1 MTYDANNEGIDRF
14 AGGDSNNG
22 DSYSFSRKP
31 IYSFIKRC
39 LDIICALSALIILS
53 PLLLITA
60 IAVFID
66 DPGPVLFRQTRIG
79 MRKKPFKILKF
90 RSMKADAEKKQPS
103 LMKRNKSKGANFVVE
118 DDPRVTRVGRIIRAA
133 SIDELPQLIN
143 ILKGEM
149 AVIGPRPFVEEE
161 QERLPDDRLLV
172 RPGLSCYWQ
181 ISGKNSLPLS
191 EQIDLDRKYI
201 SERSLWVDAKIVF
214 RTIPYVLRGKNE

>member
-1 MTYDANNEGIDRF
+1 
-14 AGGDSNNG
+14 
-22 DSYSFSRKP
+22 
-31 IYSFIKRC
+31 
-39 LDIICALSALIILS
+39 
-53 PLLLITA
+53 
-60 IAVFID
+60 
-66 DPGPVLFRQTRIG
+66 
-79 MRKKPFKILKF
+79 
-90 RSMKADAEKKQPS
+90 
-103 LMKRNKSKGANFVVE
+103 
-118 DDPRVTRVGRIIRAA
+118 
-133 SIDELPQLIN
+133 
-143 ILKGEM
+143 M